1 LKIIKINILEKF
13 IESIMRFIELI
24 IDKYTELAK
33 SKSSA
38 KNMVRIF
45 DEPTKNIIIIL
56 ILT

>member
-1 LKIIKINILEKF
+1 MKINVLKKF

-24 IDKYTELAK
+24 MDKYTELAK

-38 KNMVRIF
+38 KNVMRIF

>member
-1 LKIIKINILEKF
+1 MKVNILKKF
-13 IESIMRFIELI
+13 IESIMRFIESI

-38 KNMVRIF
+38 KNMMRIF